1 MTTRTVQFV
10 AYGFSETGNA
20 TVTATFNGNTVYTG
34 TIPTQNIAYSPS
46 LELLPEA
53 QTGFTWE
60 IPLEMA
66 GPYPMTLEVTGGD
79 TVVIGPVLTNYNTYQ
94 DTGIAGQFGDIDADG
109 PDCRTEVFLNG
120 VEQPAHTDGGYDWW
134 WTLVNGDILSYN
146 LNIDAGVN
154 NSPA

>member
-20 TVTATFNGNTVYTG
+20 SVTATFNGNTVYSG
-34 TIPTQNIAYSPS
+34 AIPTQNIEYSPS
-46 LELLPEA
+46 LDLLPEA

-66 GPYPMTLEVTGGD
+66 GSYPMTITITGGN

-94 DTGIAGQFGDIDADG
+94 DTGIAGQFGDIYPTG
-109 PDCRTEVFLNG
+109 PDCRSEVFLNE
-120 VEQPAHTDGGYDWW
+120 VEQPPHVDGGYDWN
-134 WTLVNGDILSYN
+134 WTLVNGDVLSYN
-146 LNIDAGVN
+146 LNISAGLN
-154 NSPA
+154 NTPA